1 MSISKI
7 VSEHSP
13 IIHYGFYVPDAK
25 AFAQRHH
32 DLYGAGPFVVMENI
46 TSTITFRGEESTSN
60 ISIITG
66 AWKNTAVEIIQQHS
80 DNHSYLKENGRY
92 GFHHI
97 DFFVSDVKE
106 AIKEFEAFGDNVQMY
121 NFDRPEFPFAYID
134 ARESCGYYIELN
146 QSMDFMSGLAMKL
159 AEGRYGASDK
169 FWTIDDLKEIGIL

>member
-1 MSISKI
+1 MNKSLLVSK
-7 VSEHSP
+7 HSQ
-13 IIHYGFYVPDAK
+13 IIHMGFFVEDAM

-32 DLYGAGPFVVMENI
+32 NLYGSGPFVVNEHVNADVI
-46 TSTITFRGEESTSN
+46 FRGER
-60 ISIITG
+60 SITEITMATG
-66 AWKNTAVEIIQQHS
+66 WWKETAVEVLQQHS